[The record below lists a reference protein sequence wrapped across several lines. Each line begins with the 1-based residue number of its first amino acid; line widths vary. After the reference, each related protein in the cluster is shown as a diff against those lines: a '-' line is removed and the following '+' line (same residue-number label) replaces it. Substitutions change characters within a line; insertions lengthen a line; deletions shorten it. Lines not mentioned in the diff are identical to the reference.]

1 MDVPL
6 AAYRRTASGERGQVV
21 PLLAVVMVF
30 VALVGVGLV
39 HLAGASARRGAAQA
53 AADAAALAGALAGE
67 SAAGEAA
74 SANGA
79 SLVSFRTDGLDVV
92 VVVHRRDVTAT
103 ARARW
108 QPSVPGWSDDE
119 GG

>member
-1 MDVPL
+1 MDPPV
-6 AAYRRTASGERGQVV
+6 AAGRRAASGERGQVV

-39 HLAGASARRGAAQA
+39 HLAAASARRGAAQA
-53 AADAAALAGALAGE
+53 AADAAALAGASAGE

-92 VVVHRRDVTAT
+92 VVVRRRDVTAT

>member
-1 MDVPL
+1 MDIPL
-6 AAYRRTASGERGQVV
+6 AVNRRSASGERGQVV
-21 PLLAVVMVF
+21 PLLAVVLVF

-39 HLAGASARRGAAQA
+39 HLAGASA
-53 AADAAALAGALAGE
+53 GE
-67 SAAGEAA
+67 EAAGEAA

-79 SLVSFRTDGLDVV
+79 ALVSFRTEDLDVV

-119 GG
+119 SG